1 MVTYEFYLTAYH
13 GGMVSPEDWP
23 AAEREAAAKLRR
35 YKKIYTV
42 AAETPDAENMAV
54 CAMAEALVHFAEA
67 QNGAAVSSASI
78 GSVSESYSGASS
90 VDLSPKRQEKDLYK
104 AASLYVD
111 IYRGVR

>member
-1 MVTYEFYLTAYH
+1 MVPYEFYLTAYH
-13 GGMVSPEDWP
+13 GGMIGADDWP
-23 AAEREAAAKLRR
+23 QAEREASAKLKR

-42 AAETPDAENMAV
+42 SAETPDAENMAV
-54 CAMAEALVHFAEA
+54 CAMAETLVHYAEA

-78 GSVSESYSGASS
+78 GSVSESYAGANSI
-90 VDLSPKRQEKDLYK
+90 DLSPKRQEKDLYK